1 MMDEVSR
8 HRILSEAEGY
18 LDLITVFGDR
28 WQLDPVVRDRVAH
41 RVLQLVE
48 RLQQGGDD
56 SADVLH
62 MKGQTL
68 RTMEQYDAA
77 IEPLMAAAD
86 AQPENVHIWL
96 ALGWCHKRIGRLD
109 LAIESLEEGLAAEP
123 GEAIVYYNLACYWS
137 LAHNLQ
143 LALEYLSQSL
153 ELSPKYRDLVAGE
166 PDFDP
171 IRNEPGFQ
179 ALVSV
184 IV

>member
-1 MMDEVSR
+1 MDEVSR
-8 HRILSEAEGY
+8 DRILSEAEGY
-18 LDLITVFGDR
+18 LDLITVFADR
-28 WQLDPVVRDRVAH
+28 WQLDPEVRDRVAT
-41 RVLQLVE
+41 RALRLLETLQ
-48 RLQQGGDD
+48 RRGDD

-62 MKGQTL
+62 LTGQTL

-77 IEPLMAAAD
+77 IEPLTSAAD
-86 AQPENVHIWL
+86 AQPENVHVWL
-96 ALGWCHKRIGRLD
+96 ALGWCYKRVGRLD
-109 LAIESLEEGLAAEP
+109 LAIESLEEALTAEP

-137 LAHNLQ
+137 LANNVQ

-153 ELSPKYRDLVAGE
+153 ELSPRFRDLVDAE

>member
-1 MMDEVSR
+1 MDEVSR
-8 HRILSEAEGY
+8 LRMLGEAEGY
-18 LDLITVFGDR
+18 LDLITVCADR
-28 WQLDPVVRDRVAH
+28 WELDPVARDRVAN
-41 RVLQLVE
+41 RILGLVE
-48 RLQQGGDD
+48 LLQQGGDH

-62 MKGQTL
+62 LRGQTL

-77 IEPLMAAAD
+77 IEPLTAAAD

-96 ALGWCHKRIGRLD
+96 ALGWCYKRVGRLD
-109 LAIESLEEGLAAEP
+109 LAIESLEEALAAEP

-137 LAHNLQ
+137 LANNLQ

-153 ELSPKYRDLVAGE
+153 ELSPRYRDLIAGE

-179 ALVSV
+179 ALMTV